1 MVQHI
6 VSRQSVFNVLHSP
19 SDTEGEHVSDG
30 IKTEVSLPFKTPFPF
45 SSLVLSANYRSV
57 TDGCILFEAQ
67 VCCGG
72 KWSGFYK
79 LGLLS
84 GKFKTSFPPQEDA
97 FGRVETDVLTLFK
110 PAEAYRYRLKFYGD
124 AELFLL
130 CASLTRAPFM
140 YEEKTAVRLPA
151 GAFEKE
157 VHPISQLEQT
167 HPDRRRICSP
177 VSLCMALNALG
188 YQADVKELMRD
199 VFDQTAGIY
208 GNWMFNVASAGAL
221 GAEAYVRRFG
231 ALGELKDFVTPDSLV
246 LASVAYGRG
255 ELAGAAIDHT
265 AGHLVLVRGWKK
277 GKILAAD
284 PAAAKQ
290 ESVLRAYDAREFA
303 NAWLSRKQGAAY
315 VVRKK

>member
-1 MVQHI
+1 MAQH
-6 VSRQSVFNVLHSP
+6 VMSRLSVFNMLHSP
-19 SDTEGEHVSDG
+19 SDTEGESSSDG
-30 IKTEVSLPFKTPFPF
+30 IKTEVSIPFKTPFPF

-84 GKFKTSFPPQEDA
+84 GKFKTSFPAQEDA
-97 FGRVETDVLTLFK
+97 FGRVETDVLSLAK

-124 AELFLL
+124 AELLLL
-130 CASLTRAPFM
+130 CAALTRAPFA
-140 YEEKTAVRLPA
+140 YDEKTAARLPA
-151 GAFEKE
+151 GTFEKE
-157 VHPISQLEQT
+157 ISPISQLAQK

-188 YQADVKELMRD
+188 YQADLKELMQD

-208 GNWMFNVASAGAL
+208 GNWMFNAAGAGAL
-221 GAEAYVRRFG
+221 GAESYVRRFG
-231 ALGELKDFVTPDSLV
+231 ALSELKEFVAPDSLV
-246 LASVAYGRG
+246 VASVAYGRG
-255 ELAGAAIDHT
+255 ELAGAAIDQT
-265 AGHLVLVRGWKK
+265 AGHLVLVRGWEK
-277 GKILAAD
+277 GKVLVAD
-284 PAAAKQ
+284 PAAAKP

-303 NAWLSRKQGAAY
+303 NAWLNRKRGAAY

>member
-1 MVQHI
+1 MIPHAA
-6 VSRQSVFNVLHSP
+6 SRLPVFNILHSP
-19 SDTEGEHVSDG
+19 SETEGEHSSDG
-30 IKTEVSLPFKTPFPF
+30 IKTEISIPFKTPFPF

-67 VCCGG
+67 VCSAG

-84 GKFKTSFPPQEDA
+84 GKFKTSFPAQEDA
-97 FGRVETDVLTLFK
+97 FGRVDTDVLTLFK

-130 CASLTRAPFM
+130 CAGIVRAPFA
-140 YEEKTAVRLPA
+140 YEEKTAARLPA
-151 GAFEKE
+151 GSFEKE
-157 VHPISQLEQT
+157 VAPLSQLAQK

-188 YQADVKELMRD
+188 FEADVKELMQG

-231 ALGELKDFVTPDSLV
+231 ALSELRDFVTRDSLV
-246 LASVAYGRG
+246 VASVAYGRG

-265 AGHLVLVRGWKK
+265 AGHLVLVRGWEK
-277 GKILAAD
+277 GKVLAAD
-284 PAAAKQ
+284 PAASKKD
-290 ESVLRAYDAREFA
+290 SVLRAYDAREFA
-303 NAWLSRKQGAAY
+303 NAWLNHKQGAAY